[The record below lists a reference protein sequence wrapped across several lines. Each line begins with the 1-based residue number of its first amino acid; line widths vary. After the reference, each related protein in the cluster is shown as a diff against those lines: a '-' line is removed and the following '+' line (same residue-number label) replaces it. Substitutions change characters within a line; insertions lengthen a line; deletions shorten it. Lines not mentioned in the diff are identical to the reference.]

1 MTTTA
6 RVTRATKATKATNNK
21 ATHKAAKPADPF
33 AMFKKQSEK
42 ATASLTNAFDKA
54 ISKEVEIATSALAK
68 FERTATDGTNDV
80 YNLLI
85 ATNTA
90 DTLQAASG
98 AKLAELIQS
107 MIESYYKGSK
117 DALQPVIEACGL
129 WLQLKTDGTVKTANI
144 PNNLRLLVGR
154 RSTWHA
160 QENELET
167 KLTLSTDGGNI
178 VIKESPLKSSNKKTQ
193 AQKVFDALAKLDMM
207 ELDELS
213 RLCATDARLIDALS
227 TIGAITNGKSVAVE
241 VSRKDL
247 EARRDAASETEDR
260 LDTEL
265 AQAVSIKADL
275 ADKVADLEDRLQAN
289 EAQLSRAR
297 ETITTSPEDKKA
309 SILLAKLIKAD
320 GAITKE
326 LNQAREDLARANDK
340 VSDLDK
346 AYSMQ
351 AKLCATLGQ
360 RLTAVTTH

>member
-1 MTTTA
+1 MTTTTKA
-6 RVTRATKATKATNNK
+6 TATKAATNKATNRQ
-21 ATHKAAKPADPF
+21 ATKAAKPDPF
-33 AMFKKQSEK
+33 AMFKKQAEK
-42 ATASLTNAFDKA
+42 ANAKLTESFDNAV
-54 ISKEVEIATSALAK
+54 SKEVEIATNALAK
-68 FERTATDGTNDV
+68 FERTATDGTSDV

-90 DTLQAASG
+90 DSLQAASG
-98 AKLAELIQS
+98 AKLAELVQS
-107 MIESYYKGSK
+107 MIESYYKGNK
-117 DALQPVIEACGL
+117 EALQPVIEACGL

-154 RSTWHA
+154 RSTWYA
-160 QENELET
+160 QENELDI
-167 KLTLSTDGGNI
+167 KLTLSTDGGNL
-178 VIKESPLKSSNKKTQ
+178 VIKESPVKAAPKKTQ
-193 AQKVFDALAKLDMM
+193 AQKVFEVLTKLDML

-213 RLCATDARLIDALS
+213 RLCATDGRLVDALS

-247 EARRDAASETEDR
+247 EARRNAASETEGR

-265 AQAVSIKADL
+265 AQAMDVKADL

-289 EAQLSRAR
+289 EDQLTKVRSELA
-297 ETITTSPEDKKA
+297 TAPEDKKA
-309 SILLAKLIKAD
+309 TTLLAKLIKAD

-326 LNQAREDLARANDK
+326 LNKAREDLRKANDK
-340 VSDLDK
+340 VGSLDK
-346 AYSMQ
+346 AYSVQ